1 MKKFT
6 FYTASFLFIL
16 CLFSQGAF
24 AQTFKAQG
32 ILGLNAGQ
40 IDGDFEV
47 GYNKLGI
54 SGGLGIGIN
63 LSKKMYLGT
72 EFLYS
77 QRGSKNALFRKDGVP
92 NGSIRLDYIELP
104 IIFRFLDW
112 YQEEDEYNKV
122 WLEGG
127 LSAGSLIFAQINGAE
142 NPNLADEFS
151 SVDFSFIL
159 GAGYAITKKI
169 GIRFRYTRSIVPFY
183 KAENPE
189 PLEVKSLLSYFLTL
203 SGTYTF

>member
-1 MKKFT
+1 MLKN
-6 FYTASFLFIL
+6 IL
-16 CLFSQGAF
+16 SYSIILVYIAVFSNQSF

-32 ILGLNAGQ
+32 ILGINAGQ

-54 SGGLGIGIN
+54 SGGVGIGVN
-63 LSKKMYLGT
+63 LNKKMYLGT

-77 QRGSKNALFRKDGVP
+77 QRGSKNALFRQDGEP

-104 IIFRFLDW
+104 LVFRFMDW

-127 LSAGSLIFAQINGAE
+127 LSAGRLIIATIKGAE
-142 NPNLADEFS
+142 DPTL
-151 SVDFSFIL
+151 VDQFRTTDLSFIL
-159 GAGYAITKKI
+159 GAGYAVTKKF
-169 GIRFRYTRSIVPFY
+169 GFRFRYTRAILPFY
-183 KAENPE
+183 IAENPE
-189 PLEVKSLLSYFLTL
+189 PLEVKSLRSYFLTL
-203 SGTYTF
+203 SATYTF